1 MNAPHSLTP
10 SLRILVAE
18 DHPVNQKLAVA
29 LLSKRGHEV
38 VVAADGRIA
47 LEAWEHQ
54 RFDVILMDVHMPN
67 MGGIEATQAIRE
79 REKSRGG
86 HVRIIA
92 LTALAMTSDRD
103 RCLSAGMDGYVSKPL
118 DANDLFA
125 TLERLLPRRPSP
137 GSAVAASGAV
147 PPVDASR
154 LLATVEG
161 DHVMMLDILETFV
174 QDCPAQEAAI
184 AEALARR
191 DAPALARA
199 AHGFKGVLITM
210 AAMPA
215 ADAARRVEML
225 ARASRLEE
233 APGAIA
239 ELRQEIR
246 RLEPA
251 LRDLAQRRAA

>member
-1 MNAPHSLTP
+1 MNAPQSLTP

-29 LLSKRGHEV
+29 LLGKRGHDV
-38 VVAADGRIA
+38 QVAADGKLA

-103 RCLSAGMDGYVSKPL
+103 RCLQAGMDGYVSKPL
-118 DANDLFA
+118 DANELFA
-125 TLERLLPRRPSP
+125 TLERLLPRRPAQGAAGAAP
-137 GSAVAASGAV
+137 GAA
-147 PPVDASR
+147 PPVDAVR

-161 DHVMMLDILETFV
+161 DHAMMLDILQTFAE
-174 QDCPAQEAAI
+174 DCPAQEKAI
-184 AEALARR
+184 ADALARR

-233 APGAIA
+233 APAA
-239 ELRQEIR
+239 FSELKQEIR

-251 LRDLAQRRAA
+251 LRELGARRAA